1 MLQVTSAFAAVLVL
15 TAATAASAQS
25 DRCTKDVLRIEGAPV
40 TATVCA
46 PAGAT
51 GPKLAVT
58 ETLIG
63 RAGTVSHTTSFDLLA
78 AGVSR
83 TVDDIALDKLGSKR
97 ILHVTLAYR
106 EGIVTLEHALLL
118 PGAIPVK

>member
-1 MLQVTSAFAAVLVL
+1 MLQATSAFAAVLVL

-25 DRCTKDVLRIEGAPV
+25 DRCTKDALTIEGAPV
-40 TATVCA
+40 TATICI

-51 GPKLAVT
+51 VPKLAVT
-58 ETLIG
+58 ETLSG
-63 RAGTVSHTTSFDLLA
+63 RTGTLSHTTSFDLLP

-83 TVDDIALDKLGSKR
+83 TVDDIALDKLGSR
-97 ILHVTLAYR
+97 RTLHVTLVYR
-106 EGIVTLEHALLL
+106 EGVVTLEHALLL